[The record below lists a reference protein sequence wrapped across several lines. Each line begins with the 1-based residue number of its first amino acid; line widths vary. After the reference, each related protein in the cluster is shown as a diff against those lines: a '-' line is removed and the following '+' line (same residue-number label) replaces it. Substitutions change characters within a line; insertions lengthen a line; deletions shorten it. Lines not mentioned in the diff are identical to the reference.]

1 MASRSDQL
9 HSHQFTLQRVVNAI
23 ALRDPGAIS
32 SPSRRSG
39 GAVFASVMLAILA
52 VAAVGV
58 YGVLRPAGS
67 PTWRDGHSMIIEKET
82 GARYVY
88 RDGVLYPVLNH
99 ASALLILGA
108 DRSAPVTVPRAAL
121 AGVTRGTPLGI
132 GGAPDPLPAASDLV
146 AGEWRLCSRRITGGG
161 DPAARE
167 SVLAISTP
175 MAATPL
181 GEGALFATDSAGG
194 WHLLWHG
201 HRFPVADRASAVALG
216 WGGTDAAPVATAVLN
231 AIPAGPDIAAPPV
244 AGIGQPSTV
253 GGHVVGEVVKA
264 QTEGGPGQY
273 AVILARG
280 AAEITQLQ
288 ANLLIAAPVR
298 ARDTVIE
305 LSPAQFAALPRVDS
319 AVPVGDTAPPPVAPA
334 LVAVPAAGAVCAT
347 FADGEV
353 TPHLVVVSDATAAR
367 GEVRV
372 PASTSVNW
380 VVLPPGRGALVESRS
395 GTAATGALG
404 LVDDRGVLYPLTSAD
419 LLAVL
424 GFGGV
429 TPVRLPS
436 GLVALLP
443 VGPALDPAAARR
455 SAA

>member
-1 MASRSDQL
+1 MASRTDQL
-9 HSHQFTLQRVVNAI
+9 HSHQFTLQRVVNAL
-23 ALRDPGAIS
+23 ALRDPDAAT

-39 GAVFASVMLAILA
+39 GAVFASVMVAILA
-52 VAAVGV
+52 LAAVGV

-67 PTWRDGHSMIIEKET
+67 PTWRDGRAMIIEKET
-82 GARYVY
+82 GARFVY

-99 ASALLILGA
+99 ASAVLILGA
-108 DRSAPVTVPRAAL
+108 DQSAPVTVPRASL
-121 AGVTRGTPLGI
+121 AGVARGAPLGI
-132 GGAPDPLPAASDLV
+132 AGAPDPLPAASDLV
-146 AGEWRLCSRRITGGG
+146 VGEWRLCSRRVAGGG
-161 DPAARE
+161 DPDARE

-175 MAATPL
+175 MAALPL
-181 GEGALFATDSAGG
+181 GERAVFARDAQGG

-231 AIPAGPDIAAPPV
+231 AIPAGPDIVAPPV
-244 AGIGQPSTV
+244 PGIGQPSTV
-253 GGHVVGEVVKA
+253 TGHVVGEVVKA
-264 QTEGGPGQY
+264 QTEGGAGQY
-273 AVILARG
+273 AVILAAG

-298 ARDTVIE
+298 ARDTILE

-334 LVAVPAAGAVCAT
+334 LVPVPAVGAVCAT
-347 FADGEV
+347 FAGGET
-353 TPHLVVVSDATAAR
+353 TPQVVVVSDATAAR

-372 PASTSVNW
+372 ASSSVDW
-380 VVLPPGRGALVESRS
+380 VIMPPGRAALVESRT
-395 GTAATGALG
+395 GPAAAGALG
-404 LVDDRGVLYPLTSAD
+404 LVNDRGVLYPLTSAD
-419 LLAVL
+419 LLPVL
-424 GFGGV
+424 GFGEA

-436 GLVALLP
+436 GLIALLP
-443 VGPALDPAAARR
+443 VGPALDPVAARQ